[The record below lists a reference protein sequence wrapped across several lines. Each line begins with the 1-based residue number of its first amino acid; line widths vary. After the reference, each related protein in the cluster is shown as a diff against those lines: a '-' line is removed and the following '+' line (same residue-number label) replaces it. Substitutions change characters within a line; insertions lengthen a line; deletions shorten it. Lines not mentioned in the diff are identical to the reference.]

1 MWDGSFLNGGITRG
15 GKNNILTIFGSFI
28 NVNHGEKTPLAGD
41 LKPTSG

>member
-1 MWDGSFLNGGITRG
+1 MGASQEEE
-15 GKNNILTIFGSFI
+15 KNNILTIFGSFI